1 VKLNPP
7 WAAELL
13 HGWARSDWHDAEQRL
28 GLPSVSPTFRG
39 LLEIST
45 EVDVF
50 GYSNAEIQAVAAAV
64 EHLHTKHAE
73 HYRVLSRHFRPWSRK
88 TLPAGEDDERL
99 LVEAVQMVADFVDK
113 TLG

>member
-1 VKLNPP
+1 VKLDPP

-13 HGWARSDWHDAEQRL
+13 HGWARSDWHDAEHSL

-45 EVDVF
+45 EIDVF
-50 GYSNAEIQAVAAAV
+50 GYSSAEIKAVAAAV
-64 EHLHTKHAE
+64 EHLHKKKPE
-73 HYRVLSRHFRPWSRK
+73 HYRVLSRHFRAWSRK

-99 LVEAVQMVADFVDK
+99 LAEAVAMVADFVDK